1 MIYLTR
7 LNRTPIVLNADLIE
21 HIELAPDTVI
31 CLTSGEKIRVQESA
45 DEVIARVLDWRKK
58 IRQSIKT
65 EEPCEEWQIRSNREI
80 S

>member
-45 DEVIARVLDWRKK
+45 DEVIARILDWRQK
-58 IRQSIKT
+58 IGKSFKAEEHREERQIKA
-65 EEPCEEWQIRSNREI
+65 NREI

>member
-21 HIELAPDTVI
+21 HLELAPDTVI
-31 CLTSGEKIRVQESA
+31 CLTSGEKIRVLESA

-58 IRQSIKT
+58 IGQALRT
-65 EEPCEEWQIRSNREI
+65 EEPWEERQIQTIREI

>member
-31 CLTSGEKIRVQESA
+31 CLTSGEKIRVLESA

-58 IRQSIKT
+58 IVQALRT
-65 EEPCEEWQIRSNREI
+65 EEPWEERQIQTIREI